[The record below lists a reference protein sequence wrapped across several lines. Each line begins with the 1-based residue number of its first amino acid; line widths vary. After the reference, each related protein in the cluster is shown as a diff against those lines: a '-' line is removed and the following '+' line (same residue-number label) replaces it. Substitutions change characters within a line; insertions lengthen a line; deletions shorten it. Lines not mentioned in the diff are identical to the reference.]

1 MNNKLYLRIKK
12 TNQHLYAYIL
22 YNGKQLL
29 TVSTNQKMIQKN
41 VEKIDFQRF
50 PELIGFYLSEKIK
63 ESGLSN
69 IYLKKTYL
77 FHGKIK
83 TIVEELRKNG
93 IIIF

>member
-41 VEKIDFQRF
+41 VDRIDCQHF
-50 PELIGFYLSEKIK
+50 PELVGFYLSEKIK

-77 FHGKIK
+77 FHGKVK